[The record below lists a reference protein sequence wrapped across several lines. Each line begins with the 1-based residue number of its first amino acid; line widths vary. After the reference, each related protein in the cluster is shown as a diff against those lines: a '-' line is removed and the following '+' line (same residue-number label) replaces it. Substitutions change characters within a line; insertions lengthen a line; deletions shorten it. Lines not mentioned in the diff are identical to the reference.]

1 MKAMFVHEHKFVRD
15 EKGRYYS
22 AGQFPYRLWQRY
34 LEVFDELVI
43 VGRTRT
49 LLDGETVSKLDQS
62 SGPRVSFVE
71 VPSISNPVSMI
82 FRRQEAAARI
92 RTAMQTCDAVII
104 RTSAIGQL
112 AAGIGMQLK
121 KPWAVEVVGC
131 AFDSLWNYGSWQGK
145 IYAPVAAYMNRRM
158 IGKAPFAIYVTQEY
172 LQKRYPCSGY
182 SVGCSDV
189 QLAQRDE
196 NILSQRMKRI
206 EDLTSVYRIG
216 LIGSLVHSHKGVDT
230 ALRALGKSM
239 AKLPPFEFRILGG
252 GNSECWKLLAEKIG
266 VSSQTVF
273 CGTLA
278 NGAAV
283 NEWLDQIDLYIQPS
297 RVEGLP
303 RALVEAMSRGCPAL
317 GSNVGGIPELL
328 DSQCLHKP
336 EDVDGLARL
345 LIAALTNRNW
355 RVEQARKN
363 FQRAAEYDCE
373 VLGEV
378 RKDFWQKF
386 ANYCKIVARP
396 GPNKIPRDC
405 AVKYHL

>member
-15 EKGRYYS
+15 ETGKYYS
-22 AGQFPYRLWQRY
+22 SGQFPYRIWRRY
-34 LEVFDELVI
+34 LEIFDELVV
-43 VGRTRT
+43 VGRLRP
-49 LLDGETVSKLDQS
+49 LRSGETVQSLDLS
-62 SGPRVSFVE
+62 SGPGVSFVE
-71 VPSISNPVSMI
+71 VPSLSDPCSLI
-82 FRRQEAAARI
+82 FRRQEVAARI

-131 AFDSLWNYGSWQGK
+131 AFDSLWNYGNWQGK
-145 IYAPVAAYMNRRM
+145 LYAPLAATMNRRM
-158 IGKAPFAIYVTQEY
+158 IGKAPFAIYVTQRF
-172 LQKRYPCSGY
+172 LQHRYPCPGY

-189 QLAQRDE
+189 QLEKRDE
-196 NILSQRMKRI
+196 KLLTQRLKRM
-206 EDLTSVYRIG
+206 EGVVPVFKIG
-216 LIGSLVHSHKGVDT
+216 LIGSLVHSHKGVDI
-230 ALRALGKSM
+230 ALRALGRSK
-239 AKLPPFEFRILGG
+239 KQLPPFEFRILGG
-252 GNSECWKLLAEKIG
+252 GDPERWQALAEECG
-266 VSSQTVF
+266 VGSQTVF

-283 NEWLDQIDLYIQPS
+283 NHWLDEVDLYIQPS

-336 EDVDGLARL
+336 EDVTGLARL
-345 LIAALTNRNW
+345 LVNALTNKDW
-355 RVEQARKN
+355 RVEQAQKN
-363 FQRAAEYDCE
+363 FRRTAEYDGE

-378 RKDFWQKF
+378 RRNFWLKF
-386 ANYCKIVARP
+386 ANYCQAVS
-396 GPNKIPRDC
+396 GPDSNKVYRDC
-405 AVKYHL
+405 IV